1 VKSIRIL
8 LTVTE
13 GCPEL
18 YAALFNVPSR
28 LRAER
33 VRVLAT
39 IGVAAMSGGLASPDH
54 AAAAVD
60 INDVPVVST
69 GSESSLGKA
78 QVIARRLGGGL

>member
-18 YAALFNVPSR
+18 YAALSNVPSR

-33 VRVLAT
+33 VRGLAT
-39 IGVAAMSGGLASPDH
+39 IGVAAMSGRLISPDH
-54 AAAAVD
+54 TVPAVD
-60 INDVPVVST
+60 VKDAATVFA

-78 QVIARRLGGGL
+78 QAIAKRLGGGL

>member
-1 VKSIRIL
+1 MKSIRIL

-18 YAALFNVPSR
+18 YAALSNVPSR

-60 INDVPVVST
+60 INDVLAVST

-78 QVIARRLGGGL
+78 QVIAKRLGGGL

>member
-1 VKSIRIL
+1 MKSIRIL

-18 YAALFNVPSR
+18 YAALSNVPSR

-60 INDVPVVST
+60 INDVLAVST

>member
-18 YAALFNVPSR
+18 YAALSNVPSR

-33 VRVLAT
+33 IRVLAT
-39 IGVAAMSGGLASPDH
+39 IGVAAISGGLPSPDH

-60 INDVPVVST
+60 VKDAAAVCA
-69 GSESSLGKA
+69 GSESSLGKVQA
-78 QVIARRLGGGL
+78 IAKRLGGGL

>member
-1 VKSIRIL
+1 MKSIRIL

-18 YAALFNVPSR
+18 FATLSTVPSR
-28 LRAER
+28 MRAER

-39 IGVAAMSGGLASPDH
+39 MGVAAMSGGRTSPDH

-60 INDVPVVST
+60 IKDAAPVIA
-69 GSESSLGKA
+69 GSESSMGKVQA
-78 QVIARRLGGGL
+78 IAKRLGGGL